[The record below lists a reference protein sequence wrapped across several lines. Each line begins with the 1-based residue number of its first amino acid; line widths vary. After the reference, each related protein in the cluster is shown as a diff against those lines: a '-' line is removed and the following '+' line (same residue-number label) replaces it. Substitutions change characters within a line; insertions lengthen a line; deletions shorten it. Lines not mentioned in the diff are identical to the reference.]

1 MHEGAVLRSSREAN
15 RTRGERKERV
25 VFANAHVV
33 SGVYSRAPLANDD
46 ATCTNALASKNLNA

>member
-1 MHEGAVLRSSREAN
+1 MNERAVLSTSGETN

-25 VFANAHVV
+25 VFTNAHVV
-33 SGVYSRAPLANDD
+33 SGVYSRASLANDD